1 MEYIEYGNHEGF
13 RRISV
18 ALDPETFRA
27 LRELTKK
34 RGQTISQVVRSSI
47 MMAYQ
52 SELEDT
58 PSLKELA
65 IYAELLHGGDHV
77 IIDIELWDAMLNEI
91 EKYGS
96 DEFWK
101 LTEEEGYRHGIY
113 FRSIELTDLREILK
127 YTEYKNWFKLK
138 ISSGCYT
145 LVLPTPHSKNFIKAF
160 LRGLFRALDISVDI
174 VEAPRTLLLVE
185 KKRK

>member
-1 MEYIEYGNHEGF
+1 MEYMECGSHEGI

-58 PSLKELA
+58 PSLKELV

-77 IIDIELWDAMLNEI
+77 ILDIELWDAMLNEI
-91 EKYGS
+91 EKS
-96 DEFWK
+96 NSEEFWK

-113 FRSIELTDLREILK
+113 FKSIDLTDLREILK

-145 LVLPTPHSKNFIKAF
+145 LVLPIPHSKNFIKAF
-160 LRGLFRALDISVDI
+160 LRGLFKALDISVDI
-174 VEAPRTLLLVE
+174 IEAPRTLLLVE
-185 KKRK
+185 RKKK